1 MDGLLIALLIIA
13 AYLVIAVLL
22 NKRGI
27 LAKFN
32 MSMWGPFIMWRTARG
47 RDLIDKLAKPSKFW
61 KGYAALGKG
70 IIIVVMVAIMALL
83 VWEAFL
89 VSNIPADQAPTV
101 DMLIGL
107 PGINPIIPIG
117 YGILGLV
124 VAVVIHEFAHGILTV
139 VGKMKVKALG
149 IVFLVVPMG
158 AFVEPDE
165 EALEK
170 VEKKKRTSVY
180 AVGPATN
187 VIAALICAVL
197 FSSVMVSSAEPVRD
211 NPVIVSVLEN
221 SPAGIAGLEYGDQ
234 ITSVNGVEVPDGGYA
249 NAGAGTDPNTTVT
262 VTYYHGSELRTAQ
275 VISGVVITA
284 TSQGLPAYNAGI
296 RAGMILESLNGTPVT
311 SETDF
316 RSVLLT
322 VPAGSTVPISALSYN
337 STSGQ
342 YEDAGVT
349 SITTISKNDYYQRT
363 YGQSSDNISF
373 MGVNTAYLGAST
385 NNPQAILDLLGSPFA
400 GASSANDYVGDLLY
414 YIALPFY
421 GLQPLSSPLSD
432 IFVPTGVFAWMPTD
446 VFWIVANSLYWIF
459 WINLMVGITNAMPA
473 IPLDGGFL
481 YRDWID
487 TIVAKVRKGMD
498 QKVRDRYVNS
508 IVMSTSLFVLFL
520 IVWQLIGP
528 RVL

>member
-13 AYLVIAVLL
+13 AYLVVAVLL
-22 NKRGI
+22 NKKGI

-32 MSMWGPFIMWRTARG
+32 MTMWGPFIMWRTSRG
-47 RDLIDKLAKPSKFW
+47 RDLIDKLAKPSRFW
-61 KGYAALGKG
+61 KAYAALGKG

-89 VSNIPADQAPTV
+89 VSNIPAEQAPSL

-149 IVFLVVPMG
+149 IVFLVLPMG

-180 AVGPATN
+180 VVGPATN
-187 VIAALICAVL
+187 VIAALVCAFL
-197 FSSVMVSSAEPVRD
+197 FSTVMVSSAEPVRD

-221 SPAGIAGLEYGDQ
+221 SPAHIAGLEYGDQ
-234 ITSVNGVEVPDGGYA
+234 IVSVNGVQVPNGGYA
-249 NAGAGTDPNTTVT
+249 NLSAPDPNTTVT
-262 VTYYHGSELRTAQ
+262 VSYYHGSELRQAQ
-275 VISGVVITA
+275 VVSGVVITLTA
-284 TSQGLPAYNAGI
+284 EGLPAADAGLKQ
-296 RAGMILESLNGTPVT
+296 GMILTSLNGTAIT
-311 SETDF
+311 NEAGF
-316 RSVLLT
+316 KNVLT
-322 VPAGSTVPISALSYN
+322 AIPPGSTVPMTALVYN
-337 STSGQ
+337 STLSQ
-342 YEDAGVT
+342 YVDAGVT
-349 SITTISKNDYYQRT
+349 SLTTISKKDYYERN
-363 YGQSSDNISF
+363 YGQTADNISY
-373 MGVNTAYLGAST
+373 MGVSTAYLGAST
-385 NNPQAILDLLGSPFA
+385 SDPQVILDLLAHPFA
-400 GASSANDYVGDLLY
+400 GDQTGDQYVYDLLH

-421 GLQPLSSPLSD
+421 GLQPLSSPLSE
-432 IFVPTGVFAWMPTD
+432 IFHPTGLFGWMPTD
-446 VFWIVANSLYWIF
+446 MFWIVANSLYWIF

-487 TIVAKVRKGMD
+487 TLVAKLKKGLE
-498 QKVRDRYVNS
+498 QKERDRYVNS
-508 IVMSTSLFVLFL
+508 IVMTTSLFVLFL

>member
-13 AYLVIAVLL
+13 AYLIITFIL
-22 NKRGI
+22 NKKGI

-32 MSMWGPFIMWRTARG
+32 MTMWGPFVMWRTGRG
-47 RDLIDKLAKPSKFW
+47 RDMIDKLAKPSRFW
-61 KGYAALGKG
+61 RGYAALGKG
-70 IIIVVMVAIMALL
+70 IVVVVMIAIMALL

-89 VSNIPADQAPTV
+89 VSNIPADQAPSLN
-101 DMLIGL
+101 MLIGL

-149 IVFLVVPMG
+149 VLFLVVPMG

-187 VIAALICAVL
+187 IVAALVCAFL
-197 FSSVMVSSAEPVRD
+197 FSSVMVSSAEPIRD
-211 NPVIVSVLEN
+211 NPAIVTVLGG
-221 SPAGIAGLEYGDQ
+221 SPADHAGLVYGDQ
-234 ITSVNGVEVPDGGYA
+234 IVAINGTEVPNGGYSTVNVA
-249 NAGAGTDPNTTVT
+249 DPNTTVT
-262 VTYYHGSELRTAQ
+262 VSYYHGSERREAE
-275 VISGVVITA
+275 VVSGVVITA
-284 TSQGLPAYNAGI
+284 ASNGLPAENAGL
-296 RAGMILESLNGTPVT
+296 RPGMILASLNGTVIR
-311 SETDF
+311 SEADF
-316 RSVLLT
+316 KSVLQA
-322 VPAGSTVPISALSYN
+322 VPPGSTVPLTALVYN
-337 STSGQ
+337 STLGMYVDSG
-342 YEDAGVT
+342 AT
-349 SITTISKNDYYQRT
+349 SITTINKNDYYQST
-363 YGQSSDNISF
+363 YGQSADNISF
-373 MGVNTAYLGAST
+373 MGVNTAYLGAGTSD
-385 NNPQAILDLLGSPFA
+385 PQAILNVLGHPFA
-400 GASSANDYVGDLLY
+400 GDRSADQFIYDLLY

-421 GLQPLSSPLSD
+421 GLQPLSAPLSE
-432 IFVPTGVFAWMPTD
+432 IFHPTGVFAWMPTD
-446 VFWIVANSLYWIF
+446 MFWLVANSLYWIF

-487 TIVAKVRKGMD
+487 TIVSKVKKGLE
-498 QKVRDRYVNS
+498 QKERDRYVNS
-508 IVMSTSLFVLFL
+508 IVMTTSLFVLFL

>member
-13 AYLVIAVLL
+13 AYIIIAFLL
-22 NKRGI
+22 NKKGI

-32 MSMWGPFIMWRTARG
+32 MSMWGPFIMWRTSRG
-47 RDLIDKLAKPSKFW
+47 RDLIDRLAIPQRFW

-70 IIIVVMVAIMALL
+70 IVVVVMAAIMALL
-83 VWEAFL
+83 IWEAFL
-89 VSNIPADQAPTV
+89 VSNIPAEQAPSL

-149 IVFLVVPMG
+149 IVLMVVPMG

-170 VEKKKRTSVY
+170 VDKKKRTSVY

-187 VIAALICAVL
+187 IIAALVCAFL
-197 FSSVMVSSAEPVRD
+197 FSSVMVSSAEPIRD
-211 NPVIVSVLEN
+211 NPAIVTVLDGG
-221 SPAGIAGLEYGDQ
+221 PADLAGLRYGDQ
-234 ITSVNGVEVPDGGYA
+234 IVSINGVEVPNGGYA
-249 NAGAGTDPNTTVT
+249 DVNVADPNTTVT
-262 VTYYHGSELRTAQ
+262 VSYYHGKELRQAD
-275 VISGVVITA
+275 VVSGVVITA
-284 TSQGLPAYNAGI
+284 TSEGLPAADAGLKP
-296 RAGMILESLNGTPVT
+296 GMILATLNGTVIR
-311 SETDF
+311 SESEF
-316 RSVLLT
+316 RSALLM
-322 VPAGSTVPISALSYN
+322 VPPGSTVPISAFVYN
-337 STSGQ
+337 ATSEM
-342 YEDAGVT
+342 YVDAGVT
-349 SITTISKNDYYQRT
+349 NITTISKNDYYQRV
-363 YGQSSDNISF
+363 YGQSAENISF
-373 MGVNTAYLGAST
+373 MGVNTAYLGAGTSD
-385 NNPQAILDLLGSPFA
+385 PQVILDVMAHPFA
-400 GASSANDYVGDLLY
+400 GDSTVDQFVYDLLY

-421 GLQPLSSPLSD
+421 GLQPLSSPLSE
-432 IFVPTGVFAWMPTD
+432 IFVPTGIFAWMPTD

-487 TIVAKVRKGMD
+487 SIVARAKRGLG
-498 QKVRDRYVNS
+498 QKERDRYVNS
-508 IVMSTSLFVLFL
+508 IVMTTSLFVLFL
-520 IVWQLIGP
+520 IMWQLIGP

>member
-1 MDGLLIALLIIA
+1 MDGLLLALLIIA
-13 AYLVIAVLL
+13 VYLIISVLL
-22 NKRGI
+22 NKKGI

-32 MSMWGPFIMWRTARG
+32 MSMWGPFIMWRTGRG
-47 RDLIDKLAKPSKFW
+47 RDMIDKLAKPSRFW
-61 KGYAALGKG
+61 KAYALLGKG
-70 IIIVVMVAIMALL
+70 IVVVVMVAIMALL
-83 VWEAFL
+83 IWEAFL
-89 VSNIPADQAPTV
+89 VSKIPADQAPSV
-101 DMLIGL
+101 NMLIGL

-117 YGILGLV
+117 YGIIGLV
-124 VAVVIHEFAHGILTV
+124 VAIVIHEFAHGILTV

-149 IVFLVVPMG
+149 IVLLVVPMG

-170 VEKKKRTSVY
+170 VEKKRRTSVY

-187 VIAALICAVL
+187 VIAALICAFL

-211 NPVIVSVLEN
+211 NPVIVSVLEH
-221 SPAGIAGLEYGDQ
+221 SPADLAGLKYGDQ
-234 ITSVNGVEVPDGGYA
+234 IVTINGTEVPDGGYSTA
-249 NAGAGTDPNTTVT
+249 NAPDPNSSVT
-262 VTYYHGSELRTAQ
+262 VTYYHGGELREAQ

-284 TSQGLPAYNAGI
+284 TSQGLPAYEAGL
-296 RAGMILESLNGTPVT
+296 RQGMILTSLNGTIVT
-311 SETDF
+311 NEASF
-316 RSVLLT
+316 KSALLA

-349 SITTISKNDYYQRT
+349 TITTISKNDYYQST

-385 NNPQAILDLLGSPFA
+385 NNPHVILDLLGSPFA
-400 GASSANDYVGDLLY
+400 GASTASEYVTDMLH

-432 IFVPTGVFAWMPTD
+432 IFVPTGVFAWMPTN
-446 VFWIVANSLYWIF
+446 VFWIIANSLYWIF

-487 TIVAKVRKGMD
+487 TIVTKVKKGID
-498 QKVRDRYVNS
+498 PKVRDRYVNS

>member
-13 AYLVIAVLL
+13 AYLIIAFIL
-22 NKRGI
+22 NKKGI

-32 MSMWGPFIMWRTARG
+32 MSMWGPFIMWRTGRG
-47 RDLIDKLAKPSKFW
+47 RDLIERLAKPALFW
-61 KGYAALGKG
+61 RAYAALGKG
-70 IIIVVMVAIMALL
+70 IIIVVMIAIMALL

-89 VSNIPADQAPTV
+89 VPNIPADQAPSL

-124 VAVVIHEFAHGILTV
+124 VAVVIHEFAHGILTI

-149 IVFLVVPMG
+149 IVFLVLPMG

-187 VIAALICAVL
+187 IIVALVCAFL

-221 SPAGIAGLEYGDQ
+221 APANLAGLEYGDQ
-234 ITSVNGVEVPDGGYA
+234 IVAVNGVEVPDGGYA
-249 NAGAGTDPNTTVT
+249 NASAAEPNSTVT
-262 VTYYHGSELRTAQ
+262 VTYYRGGERLEAE
-275 VISGVVITA
+275 VVSGVVVTM
-284 TSQGLPAYNAGI
+284 TSPGLPAEKAGL
-296 RAGMILESLNGTPVT
+296 RQGMILSSINGTVIT
-311 SETDF
+311 SENGF
-316 RSVLLT
+316 RSALAAVT
-322 VPAGSTVPISALSYN
+322 PGSTVPITALRYN
-337 STSGQ
+337 STTAQ
-342 YEDAGVT
+342 YEDASV
-349 SITTISKNDYYQRT
+349 SELTTISKNDYYQST
-363 YGQSSDNISF
+363 YGQSAENISF
-373 MGVNTAYLGAST
+373 MGINTAYLGATTSD
-385 NNPQAILDLLGSPFA
+385 PQVILDMLGSPFA
-400 GASSANDYVGDLLY
+400 GDSSVDEYIYDLLH

-421 GLQPLSSPLSD
+421 GLQPLSPPLSET
-432 IFVPTGVFAWMPTD
+432 FAPTGMLAWMPTD
-446 VFWIVANSLYWIF
+446 VFWLVANSLYWIF

-487 TIVAKVRKGMD
+487 TIVSKVRKGME
-498 QKVRDRYVNS
+498 QKDRDRYVNS
-508 IVMSTSLFVLFL
+508 IVMTTSLFVLFL

>member
-1 MDGLLIALLIIA
+1 
-13 AYLVIAVLL
+13 
-22 NKRGI
+22 
-27 LAKFN
+27 
-32 MSMWGPFIMWRTARG
+32 
-47 RDLIDKLAKPSKFW
+47 
-61 KGYAALGKG
+61 
-70 IIIVVMVAIMALL
+70 
-83 VWEAFL
+83 
-89 VSNIPADQAPTV
+89 
-101 DMLIGL
+101 
-107 PGINPIIPIG
+107 
-117 YGILGLV
+117 
-124 VAVVIHEFAHGILTV
+124 
-139 VGKMKVKALG
+139 
-149 IVFLVVPMG
+149 
-158 AFVEPDE
+158 
-165 EALEK
+165 
-170 VEKKKRTSVY
+170 
-180 AVGPATN
+180 
-187 VIAALICAVL
+187 
-197 FSSVMVSSAEPVRD
+197 
-211 NPVIVSVLEN
+211 
-221 SPAGIAGLEYGDQ
+221 
-234 ITSVNGVEVPDGGYA
+234 
-249 NAGAGTDPNTTVT
+249 
-262 VTYYHGSELRTAQ
+262 
-275 VISGVVITA
+275 
-284 TSQGLPAYNAGI
+284 
-296 RAGMILESLNGTPVT
+296 MILESLNGTPVT

>member
-13 AYLVIAVLL
+13 AYIIIAFLL
-22 NKRGI
+22 NKKGI

-32 MSMWGPFIMWRTARG
+32 MSMWGPFIMWRTSRG
-47 RDLIDKLAKPSKFW
+47 RDLIDKLAKPTRFW
-61 KGYAALGKG
+61 KVYAALGKG
-70 IIIVVMVAIMALL
+70 IVVVVMVAIMALL

-89 VSNIPADQAPTV
+89 VSNIPAEQAPSL

-124 VAVVIHEFAHGILTV
+124 VAVFIHEFAHGILTV

-149 IVFLVVPMG
+149 IVLMVVPMG

-170 VEKKKRTSVY
+170 VGKKKRTSVY

-187 VIAALICAVL
+187 VIAALICAFL
-197 FSSVMVSSAEPVRD
+197 FSSVMVSSAEPIRD
-211 NPVIVSVLEN
+211 NPAVVSVLDGG
-221 SPAGIAGLEYGDQ
+221 PAHLGGLEYGDQ
-234 ITSVNGVEVPDGGYA
+234 IVSINGVTVPKDGYA
-249 NAGAGTDPNTTVT
+249 NIDVADPNTTVT
-262 VTYYHGSELRTAQ
+262 VSYYRGSELREAS
-275 VISGVVITA
+275 VVSGVVITA
-284 TSQGLPAYNAGI
+284 TSDGLPAADAGL
-296 RAGMILESLNGTPVT
+296 RSGMILVSLNGTVIRN
-311 SETDF
+311 EAQF
-316 RSVLLT
+316 RSVLQA
-322 VPAGSTVPISALSYN
+322 VPPGSTVPISALVYN
-337 STSGQ
+337 ATMGM
-342 YEDAGVT
+342 YVDAGVT
-349 SITTISKNDYYQRT
+349 SITTISKNDYYQRV
-363 YGQSSDNISF
+363 YGQSAEDISF
-373 MGVNTAYLGAST
+373 MGVNTAYLGAGTSD
-385 NNPQAILDLLGSPFA
+385 PQVILDVMAHPFA
-400 GASSANDYVGDLLY
+400 GDGSFDEYVYDLLY

-421 GLQPLSSPLSD
+421 GLQPLSAPLSE
-432 IFVPTGVFAWMPTD
+432 IFEPTGMFAWMPAD

-487 TIVAKVRKGMD
+487 SIIARFRKGLE
-498 QKVRDRYVNS
+498 QKERDRYVNS
-508 IVMSTSLFVLFL
+508 IVMTTSLFVLFL